1 VFLFTRRKTPLVGI
15 DISSTSVKLLELSKA
30 GSRYRVEH
38 YAVEPLPP
46 NAISEK
52 TISDVDAVGETI
64 QKALKRS
71 GSKAKSCC
79 MAVASS
85 AVITKK
91 ITMPATLNDD
101 DLEGQVQLEADQYI
115 PYAMEEV
122 NLDFEVLGP
131 TEGAPESVDVLLAA
145 SRSENVEMRTAAA
158 DFAGLTSKV
167 VDVEAYAVENAFSLL
182 ADQLPEEIRD
192 KTIGVI
198 DIGATMTSLN
208 LITDKKMVYT
218 REQPFGGKQLTEAI
232 MNHYGLSY
240 AEAGLAKKV
249 GDLPENY
256 VPELLEPFKETI
268 VQQVN
273 RLLQFF
279 YSTSQYNSVD
289 HIIMGG
295 GCAAIPGVDELI
307 QGRLRI
313 PATIANPFGNA
324 SLSSRINPQHL
335 SNDAPTLL
343 IACGLALRSF
353 D

>member
-1 VFLFTRRKTPLVGI
+1 
-15 DISSTSVKLLELSKA
+15 
-30 GSRYRVEH
+30 
-38 YAVEPLPP
+38 
-46 NAISEK
+46 
-52 TISDVDAVGETI
+52 
-64 QKALKRS
+64 
-71 GSKAKSCC
+71 
-79 MAVASS
+79 
-85 AVITKK
+85 
-91 ITMPATLNDD
+91 MPATLNDD

-208 LITDKKMVYT
+208 LITDNKMVYT